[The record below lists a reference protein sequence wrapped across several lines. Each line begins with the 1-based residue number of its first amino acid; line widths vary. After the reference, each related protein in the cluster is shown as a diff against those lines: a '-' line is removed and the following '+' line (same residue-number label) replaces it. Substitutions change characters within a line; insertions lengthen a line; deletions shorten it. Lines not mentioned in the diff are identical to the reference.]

1 MAWSDEPKG
10 NKIKTLYRRYA
21 VLFIGNFDVISDRRA
36 EKFALFKK
44 TSCCNSRNLIREDI
58 LVINSG
64 RVWKR
69 YGQILSEVGFDDST
83 TSLCTPD
90 IEFED

>member
-1 MAWSDEPKG
+1 MRCCLLGIS
-10 NKIKTLYRRYA
+10 TLYRIEELKNSLSLKKPH
-21 VLFIGNFDVISDRRA
+21 VVIR
-36 EKFALFKK
+36 E
-44 TSCCNSRNLIREDI
+44 IREDI

-83 TSLCTPD
+83 ISLCTPD